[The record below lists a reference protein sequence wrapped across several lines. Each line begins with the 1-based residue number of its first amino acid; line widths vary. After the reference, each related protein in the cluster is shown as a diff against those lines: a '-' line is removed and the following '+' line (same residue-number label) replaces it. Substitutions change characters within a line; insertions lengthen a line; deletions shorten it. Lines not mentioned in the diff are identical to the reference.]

1 MTLMCSTM
9 KSVKPPHPPKGCS
22 WLITLFNSHPWQAV
36 YEPVAHFWLCS
47 QVGRFGGGS
56 SLTFFPDSSFSSS
69 LHFSLSL
76 SLFPATLCLSA
87 TVLSA
92 SLLHRITFYR
102 PSPSLLRVHCSFQKV
117 IAFLLPCPLP
127 YPPLHPPS
135 TFPLSRCSSPPPP
148 SSSHIH
154 ASFYSSLLS
163 LSLYFIY
170 FFLF

>member
-127 YPPLHPPS
+127 YPPLP
-135 TFPLSRCSSPPPP
+135 PPPP
-148 SSSHIH
+148 SP
-154 ASFYSSLLS
+154 
-163 LSLYFIY
+163 
-170 FFLF
+170 

>member
-127 YPPLHPPS
+127 YPPL
-135 TFPLSRCSSPPPP
+135 PPPLHLP
-148 SSSHIH
+148 
-154 ASFYSSLLS
+154 LK
-163 LSLYFIY
+163 
-170 FFLF
+170 

>member
-22 WLITLFNSHPWQAV
+22 WLITLFNSHPRLAV

-47 QVGRFGGGS
+47 QVGRFGGG
-56 SLTFFPDSSFSSS
+56 FFTHFFFSRFF
-69 LHFSLSL
+69 LLLLPPFLSL

-87 TVLSA
+87 TVSSA

-127 YPPLHPPS
+127 HPPL
-135 TFPLSRCSSPPPP
+135 LSPPPP
-148 SSSHIH
+148 PSP
-154 ASFYSSLLS
+154 
-163 LSLYFIY
+163 
-170 FFLF
+170 